1 MTQKNN
7 YPQDEISLNRR
18 IPVTGNF
25 DVVVAGAGMAGVA
38 AAVNAAQSGLKTCL
52 IEYFGKPG
60 GIPVSGGLGVI
71 SGFDSQAEHCV
82 GGFALEIREEMSEQ
96 GGFIPDVPRGAWDA
110 EKLSS
115 ILLRHLHE
123 AGVTVYFYTQVIDA
137 LKKRDHATHVIMAS
151 KSGIEALAAKVFID
165 DTGDGDLAVML
176 GCRYEKGR
184 DSDGLTQSAT
194 LVVKLGGVDAAQA
207 PRDLR
212 EINQLWTS
220 KPRKVPIDHTV
231 VNYLPY
237 TGPCTVA
244 VLNMPHFI
252 NFDGTDKA
260 ELSRARIEGTQQAEE
275 LLEFF
280 RNEVPGFENAHI
292 IDTGMQIGV
301 RETRRIVGNYTLTEE
316 DVVAG
321 RDSDDTIARGCAP
334 IDIHNPDRPHGNF
347 GSPGTEHLVVSKSYG
362 IPYRCITPK
371 SIDNLFVVGR
381 AISATHRALA
391 STRYNATCIALGQA
405 AGCAC
410 RLVMETANTNNIDV
424 PHLQQILRERGAIIE
439 RIKK

>member
-1 MTQKNN
+1 MNSNHSVVWPKQ
-7 YPQDEISLNRR
+7 E
-18 IPVTGNF
+18 IPVVECF

-38 AAVNAAQSGLKTCL
+38 AAINAAQSGLKTCL

-71 SGFDSQAEHCV
+71 SGFDSEKEHCV
-82 GGFALEIREEMSEQ
+82 GGFALEIKEEMSEK
-96 GGFIPDVPRGAWDA
+96 GGFIPNIPRGAWDA

-115 ILLRHLHE
+115 IVLRRLRE
-123 AGVTVYFYTQVIDA
+123 AGVTVYFYTQVIGA
-137 LKKRDHATHVIMAS
+137 LKDGERATHVIISS
-151 KSGIEALAAKVFID
+151 KSGIEAFDAKVFID

-176 GCRYEKGR
+176 GCQYEKGR
-184 DSDGLTQSAT
+184 DSDGLSQSAT
-194 LVVKLGGVDAAQA
+194 LVVKLGGVNAAQA

-212 EINQLWTS
+212 VINQLWTS

-237 TGPCTVA
+237 AGPCTVA

-260 ELSRARIEGTQQAEE
+260 ELSRARAEGTQQAEE

-280 RNEVPGFENAHI
+280 KNEVPGFENAHI
-292 IDTGMQIGV
+292 IDTAMQIGV
-301 RETRRIVGNYTLTEE
+301 RETRRIVGNYILTEE
-316 DVVAG
+316 DVISG
-321 RDSDDTIARGCAP
+321 RDFEDNIARCSAP

-347 GSPGTEHLVVSKSYG
+347 GSPGTEHRDVPRSYG
-362 IPYRCITPK
+362 IPYRCLTPK
-371 SIDNLFVVGR
+371 SITNLFVVGR
-381 AISATHRALA
+381 SISATHRALA

-405 AGCAC
+405 AGCASP
-410 RLVMETANTNNIDV
+410 LVLKTGNTGNIDI
-424 PHLQQILRERGAIIE
+424 PELQQILRSRGAIID
-439 RIKK
+439 RTTK